1 MSPVSPE
8 SVVTLHTPVHKS
20 EAQALAFELSDVLG
34 SKPEDV
40 ARLLSQGRRPLSLV
54 VPEKQAGRVLKVL
67 RRAGLEAELG
77 RKKRVSAHFG
87 RVYSRLGLALLAIL
101 FLSAVG
107 PLVAQID
114 LSSLFKGADNATSA
128 PPVQETPQVLAE
140 TPVETLVSPPPDTVG
155 VAEEASEGG
164 AGALENVKTVEDA
177 AEGEV
182 NAGVGESGAATV
194 EAPSLF
200 TLATGAA
207 PALRE
212 ALAGTDPDPTDA
224 YGQTPLMYAARAGS
238 VDAVQAFLEA
248 GAFADARSGAGW
260 TALMYAARDNPDA
273 RVAEALFEAGGDPS
287 LRNDEGLTP
296 LDLALSSG
304 NQAFVYWLNERFFR
318 AAEAAPADTVRTL
331 LEAGAV
337 VDGRDAYGQT
347 PLMYAVH
354 KNRQEA
360 VSALLAAGADAN
372 ARSRAGWTPLMYA
385 ARDADA
391 NVVAALL
398 TAGAKVGA
406 RNGEGKTAR
415 DLALT
420 YNNTAVAERIGRVE
434 AAARAPRLAARP
446 PAPTPAPAVRPTLT
460 QPDAAARAAEKAA
473 LFRCLQERV
482 GCEDLDLP

>member
-1 MSPVSPE
+1 MSE
-8 SVVTLHTPVHKS
+8 AVVTLHTPVYKS
-20 EAQALAFELSDVLG
+20 EALALAFELSDVLG

-40 ARLLSQGRRPLSLV
+40 ARLLSQERRPLSLV
-54 VPEKQAGRVLKVL
+54 MPEKQAGRVLKVL

-77 RKKRVSAHFG
+77 RKKSSVSAGFSL
-87 RVYSRLGLALLAIL
+87 YPKLGLALLAIL
-101 FLSAVG
+101 LLSAVG

-128 PPVQETPQVLAE
+128 PPVQENPQVLTE

-155 VAEEASEGG
+155 VAEEASGGG
-164 AGALENVKTVEDA
+164 AGARGRVRTAADA
-177 AEGEV
+177 AEGEA
-182 NAGVGESGAATV
+182 NAGVGAGESKVARET
-194 EAPSLF
+194 PSLF

-207 PALRE
+207 PTLRE
-212 ALAGTDPDPTDA
+212 ALADTDPDPTDA
-224 YGQTPLMYAARAGS
+224 YGQTPLMYAARAGN
-238 VDAVQAFLEA
+238 VDAVQAFLDA

-273 RVAEALFEAGGDPS
+273 SVAEALFEAGGDPS
-287 LRNDEGLTP
+287 LRNDEGKTP

-304 NQAFVYWLNERFFR
+304 NQAFVYWLNESLFR
-318 AAEAAPADTVRTL
+318 AAEAALADTLRTL

-354 KNRQEA
+354 KNRREA
-360 VSALLAAGADAN
+360 VSALLAAGADPN

-385 ARDADA
+385 ARDAGADVA
-391 NVVAALL
+391 AALL
-398 TAGAKVGA
+398 TAGAKPGA

-415 DLALT
+415 DLALA

-434 AAARAPRLAARP
+434 AAARAPRITAPPPALP
-446 PAPTPAPAVRPTLT
+446 PAPTARPTLT

>member
-1 MSPVSPE
+1 MSE
-8 SVVTLHTPVHKS
+8 AVVTLHTPVYKS
-20 EAQALAFELSDVLG
+20 EAQALAFEISDVLG

-40 ARLLSQGRRPLSLV
+40 ARLLSQERRPLSLV
-54 VPEKQAGRVLKVL
+54 MPEKQAGRVLKVL

-77 RKKRVSAHFG
+77 RKKSSVSAGFSL
-87 RVYSRLGLALLAIL
+87 YPKLGLALLAIL
-101 FLSAVG
+101 LLSAVG
-107 PLVAQID
+107 PLVAQVD

-128 PPVQETPQVLAE
+128 PPVQEDPQVLTE

-155 VAEEASEGG
+155 VAEEASGGG
-164 AGALENVKTVEDA
+164 AGALEKLRTVENSVEA
-177 AEGEV
+177 SAGVEV
-182 NAGVGESGAATV
+182 NGAVRET
-194 EAPSLF
+194 PSLF
-200 TLATGAA
+200 ALATGAA

-212 ALAGTDPDPTDA
+212 ALADTDPDPTDA
-224 YGQTPLMYAARAGS
+224 YGQTPLMYAARAGN
-238 VDAVQAFLEA
+238 VDAVQAFLDA

-273 RVAEALFEAGGDPS
+273 RIAEAIFEAGGDPS
-287 LRNDEGLTP
+287 LRNDEGKTP

-304 NQAFVYWLNERFFR
+304 NQAFVYWLNERLFR
-318 AAEAAPADTVRTL
+318 AAEAAPADTLRTL

-360 VSALLAAGADAN
+360 VSALLAAGADPN

-391 NVVAALL
+391 NVAAALL
-398 TAGAKVGA
+398 TAGAKPGA

-415 DLALT
+415 DLALA

-434 AAARAPRLAARP
+434 AAARASRLAAPPPALP
-446 PAPTPAPAVRPTLT
+446 PAPTVRPTLT

>member
-1 MSPVSPE
+1 MSE
-8 SVVTLHTPVHKS
+8 AVVTLHTPVYKS

-40 ARLLSQGRRPLSLV
+40 ARLLSQERRPLSLV
-54 VPEKQAGRVLKVL
+54 MPEKQAGRVLKVL

-87 RVYSRLGLALLAIL
+87 RVYSRLGLALFAIL
-101 FLSAVG
+101 ALSAVG

-128 PPVQETPQVLAE
+128 PPVQENPQVLAE
-140 TPVETLVSPPPDTVG
+140 TPIETLVSPPPDTVG
-155 VAEEASEGG
+155 VAEGASEGG
-164 AGALENVKTVEDA
+164 VGALEEEKAAEDA

-182 NAGVGESGAATV
+182 NAGVGAGENEV
-194 EAPSLF
+194 VREAPSLF

-212 ALAGTDPDPTDA
+212 ALADTDPNPTDA

-238 VDAVQAFLEA
+238 VDAVQTFLEA

-260 TALMYAARDNPDA
+260 TALMYAARDNSDV

-287 LRNDEGLTP
+287 FRNDEGLTP

-304 NQAFVYWLNERFFR
+304 NQAFVYWLNEKLFR
-318 AAEAAPADTVRTL
+318 AAEAAPADTIRTL

-354 KNRQEA
+354 KNRKEA

-391 NVVAALL
+391 NVAAVLL

-415 DLALT
+415 DLALL
-420 YNNTAVAERIGRVE
+420 YNNTTVAERIGQVE
-434 AAARAPRLAARP
+434 AARASRLAARP

>member
-1 MSPVSPE
+1 MSE
-8 SVVTLHTPVHKS
+8 AVVTLHTPVYKS
-20 EAQALAFELSDVLG
+20 EAQALAFEISDVLG
-34 SKPEDV
+34 SRPEDV
-40 ARLLSQGRRPLSLV
+40 ARLLSQERRPLSLV
-54 VPEKQAGRVLKVL
+54 MPEKQAGRVLKVL

-77 RKKRVSAHFG
+77 RKKSSVSAGFSL
-87 RVYSRLGLALLAIL
+87 YPKLGLALLAIL
-101 FLSAVG
+101 LLSAVG

-128 PPVQETPQVLAE
+128 PPVQENPQVLAE
-140 TPVETLVSPPPDTVG
+140 TPIETLVSPPPDTVG
-155 VAEEASEGG
+155 VAEEASARG
-164 AGALENVKTVEDA
+164 AGALESVRTAEDVVE
-177 AEGEV
+177 AEV
-182 NAGVGESGAATV
+182 DAGVGAETSEGV
-194 EAPSLF
+194 GEAPSLF
-200 TLATGAA
+200 TLATGAV

-212 ALAGTDPDPTDA
+212 ALADTDPDLTDA

-238 VDAVQAFLEA
+238 VSAVQALIEA
-248 GAFADARSGAGW
+248 GASANARSGAGW
-260 TALMYAARDNPDA
+260 TALMYAARDNPDM
-273 RVAEALFEAGGDPS
+273 RIAEALFEVGGDPS

-304 NQAFVYWLNERFFR
+304 NQAFVYWLNERLFR

-385 ARDADA
+385 ARDANADVA
-391 NVVAALL
+391 AALL
-398 TAGAKVGA
+398 TAGAKPGA

-420 YNNTAVAERIGRVE
+420 YNNTAVAEHIGRVE

-446 PAPTPAPAVRPTLT
+446 PAPTPAPTVRPTLT

-482 GCEDLDLP
+482 GCESLNLP

>member
-1 MSPVSPE
+1 MSE
-8 SVVTLHTPVHKS
+8 AVVTLHTPVYKS

-40 ARLLSQGRRPLSLV
+40 ARLLSQERRPLSLV
-54 VPEKQAGRVLKVL
+54 MPEKQAGRVLKVL

-77 RKKRVSAHFG
+77 RKKSSVSAGFSL
-87 RVYSRLGLALLAIL
+87 YPKLGLALLAIL
-101 FLSAVG
+101 LLSAVG
-107 PLVAQID
+107 PLVAQVD

-128 PPVQETPQVLAE
+128 PPVQENPQVLTE

-155 VAEEASEGG
+155 VAEEASGGG
-164 AGALENVKTVEDA
+164 AGALERLRTV
-177 AEGEV
+177 G
-182 NAGVGESGAATV
+182 NSV
-194 EAPSLF
+194 EAGAGAEADGAVRETPSLF
-200 TLATGAA
+200 ALATGAA

-212 ALAGTDPDPTDA
+212 ALADTDPDPTDA
-224 YGQTPLMYAARAGS
+224 YGQTPLMYAARAGN
-238 VDAVQAFLEA
+238 VDAVQAFLDA

-273 RVAEALFEAGGDPS
+273 RIAEALFEAGGDPS
-287 LRNDEGLTP
+287 LRNDEGKTP

-304 NQAFVYWLNERFFR
+304 NQAFVYWLNEKLFR
-318 AAEAAPADTVRTL
+318 AAEAAPADTLRTL

-354 KNRQEA
+354 KNRKEA

-391 NVVAALL
+391 NVAAALL
-398 TAGAKVGA
+398 TAGAKPGA

-415 DLALT
+415 DLALA

-434 AAARAPRLAARP
+434 AAARASRITARP